1 MTRVANAL
9 HGRQMKVG
17 TRRRRAPVAECKYRA
32 FVVKCFM
39 TRVANALYGRQM
51 KVGTRRRRAPVADHE
66 RFNLYPSDRVL

>member
-9 HGRQMKVG
+9 H
-17 TRRRRAPVAECKYRA
+17 
-32 FVVKCFM
+32 
-39 TRVANALYGRQM
+39 GRQM

>member
-17 TRRRRAPVAECKYRA
+17 TRRRRAPVADHERA

-39 TRVANALYGRQM
+39 TRVANALHGRQM
-51 KVGTRRRRAPVADHE
+51 KVGTRRRRAPVA
-66 RFNLYPSDRVL
+66 LYNSYA